1 MVAANFINVVFLIL
15 GSDKSRG
22 SKEAFRLC
30 TAGTHCLEG
39 ANATAELIR
48 VALRIIDT
56 AFILCLS

>member
-1 MVAANFINVVFLIL
+1 
-15 GSDKSRG
+15 
-22 SKEAFRLC
+22 
-30 TAGTHCLEG
+30 LEG